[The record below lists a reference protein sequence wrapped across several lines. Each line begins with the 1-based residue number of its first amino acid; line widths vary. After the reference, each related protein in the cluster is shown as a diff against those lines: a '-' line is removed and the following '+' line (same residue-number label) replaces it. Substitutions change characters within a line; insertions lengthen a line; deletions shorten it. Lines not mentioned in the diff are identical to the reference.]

1 MKKLLTLF
9 LLLAPALCARAAEVT
24 VCLRDLSGG
33 VMSEFPFRT
42 GNGNSYTTDA
52 DGCAVVELAAPGES
66 QIQYDWGFTNFTW
79 DGEQTRLDISIT
91 DGYWMT
97 VQLTGADES
106 EANAVRGATFRV
118 FDDIYDKA
126 YSIGQDMTAHFWLT
140 PAYLQENTWS
150 YQLECPKYPT
160 PRTYVDLAATGNH
173 LTIDLREGRTPVDI
187 ARPIGVGGTPL
198 TEGSLSIYQDYDG
211 RGYPF
216 IIEVSLD
223 ELPESGAYRSWMV
236 PGTYNFTLPPAG
248 NYMSRL
254 ETVSVST
261 EPMEVNLDLSASALL
276 TVHLVGYD
284 GRPLPNQQININSV
298 DRTASGDR
306 VSRGYGTT
314 DAEGNVSIYAMPGA
328 YRAEVAFYYNPVFPY
343 PSGTGGE
350 TFFDVAA
357 GPTAETTISFESY
370 TPFIVTVKG
379 LDDGISPNCEFQY
392 KDADD
397 EYWSSIIL
405 SEDDYNFEG
414 EGLRFGTLAQTDGP
428 LSGRL
433 HVAISNWQLPEGS
446 PLYADHYQPV
456 ATTEGGV
463 IEEIDLTAMQDVTL
477 HAPEGYCFYLGLY
490 IDGEEYNFEY
500 PDTGEPVTAIPFRI
514 MPGEHTWQAALASL
528 DGATRYPTGTVQTFT
543 VADAPLDVTYALDAA
558 DYPGLRVL
566 VKDVDGTPAA
576 GFSVWLMNVATYE
589 WGDLTTDA
597 EGRGTY
603 FAARP
608 GTFEVT
614 VVEGNY
620 MPQTFTVE
628 LDKGMTERTV
638 SFEGWHSFT
647 LQMPDLWPYA
657 PEASTATVTWTSA
670 TDPDDPRNGTEMHN
684 EWRSGEQPGEW
695 TQWLPTGNLS
705 VRYTAR
711 DNIYGTIVDATSQTA
726 MPDANTTYAV
736 DLSGHHHVNYVAG
749 NGAAT
754 RTNYVTLY
762 RLESDGGRTAIAAAQ
777 LLPDGT
783 YLAYYA
789 PFDTYSDSRFRE
801 NCDSVVFD
809 MAGVDREVRFNVSQ
823 DDYVLTG
830 LTHYDERIAAADL
843 GIPSDPR
850 WASVY
855 INEYASF
862 YLLPGRDY
870 SYYIRELIVYADNGD
885 ALWYY
890 TLPEPRP
897 LRVDGKD
904 PYVAIPLDDY
914 RLVDLRGTLDGMP
927 VDGYYLIQA
936 TGGLTAGSSAY
947 GTADAH
953 FALRPGSYTVIVE
966 RSSDGTLLYGRT
978 DVTEETADGR
988 MTVELSTEP
997 TGIRDAA
1004 TAGAMP
1010 EARPTDGGIA
1020 ISGAAGTPIGV
1031 DVYTADGR
1039 TALRTTAADGETI
1052 GTKSLPAGVYV
1063 VRLTQ
1068 GNTAKTQRV
1077 LVR

>member
-1 MKKLLTLF
+1 MKKLLTL
-9 LLLAPALCARAAEVT
+9 LLFLAPAIMARAEEVT
-24 VCLRDLSGG
+24 LCLRDLSGG
-33 VMSEFPFRT
+33 VMSEFPFRV
-42 GNGNSYTTDA
+42 NGYGSFTTDA
-52 DGCAVVELAAPGES
+52 EGCATVDLSPGEN
-66 QIQYDWGFTNFTW
+66 QIQYDHGFTNFEW
-79 DGEQTRLDISIT
+79 DGTQTNVDVNIT
-91 DGYWMT
+91 EGYWMT
-97 VQLTGADES
+97 VRLTGADES
-106 EANAVRGATFRV
+106 DADALRGATFRV
-118 FDDIYDKA
+118 FDA
-126 YSIGQDMTAHFWLT
+126 AHSNPCSIGEDLTVHFWLT
-140 PAYLQENTWS
+140 PAYVQGGTWS
-150 YQLECPKYPT
+150 YQLDSPKYPT
-160 PRTYVDLAATGNH
+160 PRTSVDLTATGNH
-173 LTIDLREGRTPVDI
+173 PTVDLREGRTPVDI
-187 ARPIGVGGTPL
+187 ARPLGVGGTPL
-198 TEGSLSIYQDYDG
+198 TAGSIGISQDDS
-211 RGYPF
+211 RGYPLMVS
-216 IIEVSLD
+216 ISLD
-223 ELPESGAYRSWMV
+223 EIPGGGAYRSWML
-236 PGTYNFTLPPAG
+236 PGTYDFSLHPEG
-248 NYMSRL
+248 NYLGRL
-254 ETVSVST
+254 EKFTIGAEPATVAF
-261 EPMEVNLDLSASALL
+261 DLSRSVRLD
-276 TVHLVGYD
+276 VHLIGYD
-284 GRPLPNQQININSV
+284 GKPIAGRDVNIYST
-298 DRTASGDR
+298 DRSESEFVEISG
-306 VSRGYGTT
+306 GATT
-314 DAEGNVSIYAMPGA
+314 NAEGVATVYATPGRYSA
-328 YRAEVAFYYNPVFPY
+328 SVNFYNNPLFPY
-343 PSGTGGE
+343 PTDPCGE
-350 TFFDVAA
+350 TDFDVPA
-357 GPTAETTISFESY
+357 GETAEATISFEGY
-370 TPFIVTVKG
+370 TAFLITVKG
-379 LDDGISPNCEFQY
+379 LDESISPSCEFQY
-392 KDADD
+392 KEAGS
-397 EYWSSIIL
+397 EYWSSISL
-405 SEDDYNFEG
+405 REDYDFEG
-414 EGLRFGTLAQTDGP
+414 EGRRYGTLTRTDGP

-433 HVAISNWQLPEGS
+433 HVDVASWGLPAGS
-446 PLYADHYQPV
+446 PLYVDHYQPV

-463 IEEIDLTAMQDVTL
+463 VTEIDLAAMQEVTL
-477 HAPEGYCFYLGLY
+477 RAPEGYRFYSGLF
-490 IDGEEYNFEY
+490 IDGEEYTFGY
-500 PDTGEPVTAIPFRI
+500 SDTGEPITAIAARI
-514 MPGEHTWQAALASL
+514 MPGEHTWQATLTST

-543 VADAPLDVTYALDAA
+543 VADAPLDVTYAFDAA
-558 DYPGLRVL
+558 DYPGLSIT

-576 GFSVWLMNVATYE
+576 GFYVGLENVGTGD
-589 WGDLTTDA
+589 WGELSTDA

-603 FAARP
+603 FVDSP
-608 GTFEVT
+608 GTYRVEVCDAD
-614 VVEGNY
+614 GNY
-620 MPQTFTVE
+620 LQQTLTVE
-628 LDKGMTERTV
+628 LGQGMTERTV

-647 LQMPDLWPYA
+647 LQMPDLWQYA

-670 TDPDDPRNGTEMHN
+670 TDPEDPRNGTEMHN

-695 TQWLPTGNLS
+695 TQWLPAGNLA

-711 DNIYGTIVDATSQTA
+711 DNNGPIVDATSQTA
-726 MPDANTTYAV
+726 MPAENTTYAV
-736 DLSGHHHVNYVAG
+736 NLANHHRVSYVAG
-749 NGAAT
+749 DGTTAHSS
-754 RTNYVTLY
+754 YVTLY
-762 RLESDGGRTAIAAAQ
+762 HIGNDGRRTPATGY

-809 MAGVDREVRFNVSQ
+809 MAGVDREVRFNVSR

-870 SYYIRELIVYADNGD
+870 SYYIRDLIVYADNGD

-914 RLVDLRGTLDGMP
+914 RLVDLRGTLDGTP

>member
-33 VMSEFPFRT
+33 VMSEFPFRMK
-42 GNGNSYTTDA
+42 GYEHYTTD
-52 DGCAVVELAAPGES
+52 DNGCATVDLTPGEN
-66 QIQYDWGFTNFTW
+66 QIQYDQGFTDFVW
-79 DGEQTRLDISIT
+79 DGTQTNVDVNIT
-91 DGYWMT
+91 EGYWMT
-97 VQLTGADES
+97 VRLTGADES
-106 EANAVRGATFRV
+106 DADALRGATFRV
-118 FDDIYDKA
+118 FDA
-126 YSIGQDMTAHFWLT
+126 AHSNPCSIGEDLTVHFWLT
-140 PAYLQENTWS
+140 PAYVQGGTWS
-150 YQLECPKYPT
+150 YQLDCPKYPT
-160 PRTYVDLAATGNH
+160 PRTSVDLTATGNH
-173 LTIDLREGRTPVDI
+173 PAVNLREGRTPVDI
-187 ARPIGVGGTPL
+187 ARPTGVGGTPL
-198 TEGSLSIYQDYDG
+198 TAGSISISQDDS
-211 RGYPF
+211 RGYPLMVS
-216 IIEVSLD
+216 ISLD
-223 ELPESGAYRSWMV
+223 EISEGGAYRSWML
-236 PGTYNFTLPPAG
+236 PGTYDFSLRPED
-248 NYMSRL
+248 NYLGRL
-254 ETVSVST
+254 EKFTIGAGPATVAF
-261 EPMEVNLDLSASALL
+261 DLSRSVRLD
-276 TVHLVGYD
+276 VHLIGYD
-284 GRPLPNQQININSV
+284 GKPIAGRNISLYSTTRSESEFVEISGSATTNAGGIATVYATPGRYSASVNFYNNPL
-298 DRTASGDR
+298 
-306 VSRGYGTT
+306 
-314 DAEGNVSIYAMPGA
+314 
-328 YRAEVAFYYNPVFPY
+328 FPY
-343 PSGTGGE
+343 PTDPCGE
-350 TFFDVAA
+350 TDFDVPA
-357 GPTAETTISFESY
+357 GETAEATISFESY
-370 TPFIVTVKG
+370 TAFLVTVKG
-379 LDDGISPNCEFQY
+379 LDESVSPSCEFQY
-392 KDADD
+392 KEAGS
-397 EYWSSIIL
+397 EYWSSISL
-405 SEDDYNFEG
+405 REDYDFEG
-414 EGLRFGTLAQTDGP
+414 EGLRYGALTRTDGP

-433 HVAISNWQLPEGS
+433 HVEMASWGLPAGS
-446 PLYADHYQPV
+446 PLYVDHYQPV

-463 IEEIDLTAMQDVTL
+463 VTEIDLAAMQEVTL
-477 HAPEGYCFYLGLY
+477 RAPEGYRFYSGLF
-490 IDGEEYNFEY
+490 IDGEEYTFGY
-500 PDTGEPVTAIPFRI
+500 SDTGEPITAIAARI
-514 MPGEHTWQAALASL
+514 MPGEHTWQATLTSL

-543 VADAPLDVTYALDAA
+543 VADAPLDVTYAFDAA

-576 GFSVWLMNVATYE
+576 GFSVSLIDVVTYE
-589 WGDLTTDA
+589 RGELTTDA

-603 FAARP
+603 FTDRP
-608 GTFEVT
+608 GTYRVET
-614 VVEGNY
+614 CDAEGNY
-620 MPQTFTVE
+620 LPQQFTVE
-628 LDKGMTERTV
+628 LGKGMTERTV

-647 LQMPDLWPYA
+647 LQLPDLWPYSQ
-657 PEASTATVTWTSA
+657 ESCTTTLTWTSA
-670 TDPDDPRNGTEMHN
+670 SDPSDPRNGTSMHN
-684 EWRSGEQPGEW
+684 EWAYWEQPEAW

-711 DNIYGTIVDATSQTA
+711 DNNGTIVDATSQTA

-809 MAGVDREVRFNVSQ
+809 MAGVDREVRFNVSR

-870 SYYIRELIVYADNGD
+870 SYYIRDLIVYADNGD

-914 RLVDLRGTLDGMP
+914 RLVDLRGTLDGTP
-927 VDGYYLIQA
+927 VDGISLVEGA
-936 TGGLTAGSSAY
+936 GGLTAINY
-947 GTADAH
+947 IYADSPAR
-953 FALRPGSYTVIVE
+953 FALRPGSYTLIVE
-966 RSSDGTLLYGRT
+966 TEPDGTLLYGRIT
-978 DVTEETADGR
+978 VTEATADGP

-997 TGIRDAA
+997 TGMRDAA
-1004 TAGAMP
+1004 RGDMLGAQPTAG
-1010 EARPTDGGIA
+1010 GI
-1020 ISGAAGTPIGV
+1020 IVSGAAGTPIAATL
-1031 DVYTADGR
+1031 YTADGR
-1039 TALRTTAADGETI
+1039 LALRTTTADGATI
-1052 GTKSLPAGVYV
+1052 GNGSLPAGVYI
-1063 VRLTQ
+1063 VRLVQ

-1077 LVR
+1077 LVH

>member
-42 GNGNSYTTDA
+42 GAGDSYTTDA

-79 DGEQTRLDISIT
+79 DGEQTRVDLNIT

-211 RGYPF
+211 SGYPF

-456 ATTEGGV
+456 VTTEGGV

-477 HAPEGYCFYLGLY
+477 HAPEDYCFYLGLY

-638 SFEGWHSFT
+638 SFEGWHAFT
-647 LQMPDLWPYA
+647 LRMPDLWPYSQ
-657 PEASTATVTWTSA
+657 ESSTATLTWTSA
-670 TDPDDPRNGTEMHN
+670 SDPSDPRNGTAMHN
-684 EWRSGEQPGEW
+684 EWGNREQPEAW
-695 TQWLPTGNLS
+695 TQWLPAGNLS

-711 DNIYGTIVDATSQTA
+711 DNNGTIVDATSQTA

-749 NGAAT
+749 DGSAA
-754 RTNYVTLY
+754 RTNCVTLY

-783 YLAYYA
+783 YMAYYC
-789 PFDTYSDSRFRE
+789 PWYEDSDSYFPE
-801 NCDSVVFD
+801 NSDSVSFTV
-809 MAGVDREVRFNVSQ
+809 AGADIEVRFNVSES
-823 DDYVLTG
+823 DYRRIG
-830 LTHYDERIAAADL
+830 LTHYDERILAAEL
-843 GIPSDPR
+843 SNPSDPR

-855 INEYASF
+855 IDEYAQF
-862 YLLPGRDY
+862 YLLPRRAY
-870 SYYIRELIVYADNGD
+870 PYYVHYLIVYADNGD

-890 TLPEPRP
+890 TLPEPRSFSVEP
-897 LRVDGKD
+897 GQE
-904 PYVAIPLDDY
+904 YVEIPLSDY
-914 RLVDLRGTLDGMP
+914 RLIDLTATLDGTP
-927 VDGYYLIQA
+927 VDGISLVEGA
-936 TGGLTAGSSAY
+936 GGLTAINY
-947 GTADAH
+947 IYADSPAR
-953 FALRPGSYTVIVE
+953 FALRPGSYTLIVE
-966 RSSDGTLLYGRT
+966 TEPDGTLLYGRIT
-978 DVTEETADGR
+978 VTEATADGP

-997 TGIRDAA
+997 TGMRDAA
-1004 TAGAMP
+1004 RGDMLGAQPTA
-1010 EARPTDGGIA
+1010 DGI
-1020 ISGAAGTPIGV
+1020 IVSGAAGTPIAATL
-1031 DVYTADGR
+1031 YTADGR
-1039 TALRTTAADGETI
+1039 LALRATTADGATI
-1052 GTKSLPAGVYV
+1052 GNGSLPAGVYI
-1063 VRLTQ
+1063 VRLVQ

-1077 LVR
+1077 LVH

>member
-9 LLLAPALCARAAEVT
+9 LLIAPALCARAAEVT
-24 VCLRDLSGG
+24 LCLRDLSGG

-52 DGCAVVELAAPGES
+52 DGCAVVELFAPGEH
-66 QIQYDWGFTNFTW
+66 QIQYDRGFTNFTW
-79 DGEQTRLDISIT
+79 NGEQTRIDISIA

-97 VQLTGADES
+97 VQLTGVDES
-106 EANAVRGATFRV
+106 ETDAVRGATFRV
-118 FDDIYDKA
+118 FDDVYSNP
-126 YSIGQDMTAHFWLT
+126 YSIGEDMTAHFWLT
-140 PAYLQENTWS
+140 PAYLQGNTWS

-198 TEGSLSIYQDYDG
+198 TEGRLAISQDDG
-211 RGYPF
+211 SGYPLTT
-216 IIEVSLD
+216 EVSLD
-223 ELPESGAYRSWMV
+223 EFPESGAYRSWML
-236 PGTYNFTLPPAG
+236 PGTYRFTFYPAKDYLSQTQSLTISDG
-248 NYMSRL
+248 PA
-254 ETVSVST
+254 TVAY
-261 EPMEVNLDLSASALL
+261 DLSQSVRLDVRL
-276 TVHLVGYD
+276 IGYD
-284 GRPLPNQQININSV
+284 GQPIA
-298 DRTASGDR
+298 DRFVNVYSIDRNANGDLVASG
-306 VSRGYGTT
+306 GATT
-314 DAEGNVSIYAMPGA
+314 DAEGVATVYALPGA
-328 YRAEVAFYYNPVFPY
+328 YRANVNFYFDPIFPY
-343 PSGTGGE
+343 PTDPCGE
-350 TFFDVAA
+350 TFFDVPA
-357 GPTAETTISFESY
+357 GETAEATISFESY
-370 TPFIVTVKG
+370 TAFLVTVKG
-379 LDDGISPNCEFQY
+379 LDESVSPSCEFQY
-392 KDADD
+392 KEAGS
-397 EYWSSIIL
+397 EYWSSISL
-405 SEDDYNFEG
+405 HEDYDFEG
-414 EGLRFGTLAQTDGP
+414 EGLRYGALTRTDGP

-433 HVAISNWQLPEGS
+433 HVEMASWGQPAGS
-446 PLYADHYQPV
+446 PLYVDHYQPV

-463 IEEIDLTAMQDVTL
+463 VTEIDLAAMQEVTL
-477 HAPEGYCFYLGLY
+477 RAPEGYRFYSGLF
-490 IDGEEYNFEY
+490 IDGEEYTFGY
-500 PDTGEPVTAIPFRI
+500 SDTGEPITAIAARI
-514 MPGEHTWQAALASL
+514 MPGEHTWQATLTSL

-543 VADAPLDVTYALDAA
+543 VADAPLDVTYAFDAA

-576 GFSVWLMNVATYE
+576 GFYVGLQNVETGE
-589 WGDLTTDA
+589 WGELSTDA

-603 FAARP
+603 FTARP
-608 GTFEVT
+608 GTYRVET
-614 VVEGNY
+614 CDAEGNY
-620 MPQTFTVE
+620 LPQQFTVE
-628 LDKGMTERTV
+628 LGKGMTERTV

-647 LQMPDLWPYA
+647 LQLPDLWPYSQ
-657 PEASTATVTWTSA
+657 ESCTTTLTWTSA
-670 TDPDDPRNGTEMHN
+670 SDPSDPRNGTSMHN
-684 EWRSGEQPGEW
+684 EWAYWEQPEAW

-711 DNIYGTIVDATSQTA
+711 DNNGTIVDATSQTA

-809 MAGVDREVRFNVSQ
+809 MAGVDREVRFNVSR

-870 SYYIRELIVYADNGD
+870 SYYIRDLIVYADNGD

-914 RLVDLRGTLDGMP
+914 RLVDLRGTLDGTP
-927 VDGYYLIQA
+927 VDGISLVEGA
-936 TGGLTAGSSAY
+936 GGLTAINY
-947 GTADAH
+947 IYADSPAR
-953 FALRPGSYTVIVE
+953 FALRPGSYTLIVE
-966 RSSDGTLLYGRT
+966 TEPDGTLLYGRIT
-978 DVTEETADGR
+978 VTEATADGP

-997 TGIRDAA
+997 TGMRDAA
-1004 TAGAMP
+1004 RGDMLGAQPTAG
-1010 EARPTDGGIA
+1010 GI
-1020 ISGAAGTPIGV
+1020 IVSGAAGTPIAATL
-1031 DVYTADGR
+1031 YTADGR
-1039 TALRTTAADGETI
+1039 LALRATTADGATI
-1052 GTKSLPAGVYV
+1052 GNGSLPAGVYI
-1063 VRLTQ
+1063 VRLVQ

-1077 LVR
+1077 LVH

>member
-1 MKKLLTLF
+1 MK
-9 LLLAPALCARAAEVT
+9 A
-24 VCLRDLSGG
+24 
-33 VMSEFPFRT
+33 
-42 GNGNSYTTDA
+42 
-52 DGCAVVELAAPGES
+52 
-66 QIQYDWGFTNFTW
+66 QIQYDRGFTNFTW
-79 DGEQTRLDISIT
+79 DGEQTRVDLNIT

-106 EANAVRGATFRV
+106 EADAVRGATFRV
-118 FDDIYDKA
+118 FDDIYGNP
-126 YSIGQDMTAHFWLT
+126 YSIGEDMTAHFWLN

-198 TEGSLSIYQDYDG
+198 TEGSLSISQDDDSG
-211 RGYPF
+211 DPLMTG
-216 IIEVSLD
+216 VSLD
-223 ELPESGAYRSWMV
+223 EFPESGAYRSWMV
-236 PGTYNFTLPPAG
+236 PGTYNFTLTPAG

-306 VSRGYGTT
+306 VSWGYGTT

-328 YRAEVAFYYNPVFPY
+328 YRANVNFYFDPIFPY
-343 PSGTGGE
+343 PTDPCGE

-357 GPTAETTISFESY
+357 DETAEATISFESY
-370 TPFIVTVKG
+370 TAFIVTVKG
-379 LDDGISPNCEFQY
+379 LVDGISPSCEFQY
-392 KDADD
+392 KDAGD
-397 EYWSSIIL
+397 EYWSSIGL
-405 SEDDYNFEG
+405 SEDYNFEG

-433 HVAISNWQLPEGS
+433 HVAISSWQLPEGS

-477 HAPEGYCFYLGLY
+477 HAPEGYRFYSSLY
-490 IDGEEYNFEY
+490 IDGKEYFIDGS
-500 PDTGEPVTAIPFRI
+500 DTGEPITAIPFRI
-514 MPGEHTWQAALASL
+514 MPGEHTWQATLTSL

-543 VADAPLDVTYALDAA
+543 VADAPLDVTYAFDAA

-576 GFSVWLMNVATYE
+576 GFYVGLQNVETGE
-589 WGDLTTDA
+589 WGELSTDA

-603 FAARP
+603 FTDRA
-608 GTFEVT
+608 GTYRVEACDA
-614 VVEGNY
+614 EGNY
-620 MPQTFTVE
+620 LPQQFTVE
-628 LDKGMTERTV
+628 LGEGMTERTV

-647 LQMPDLWPYA
+647 LQLPDLWPYSQ
-657 PEASTATVTWTSA
+657 ESSTATLTWTSA
-670 TDPDDPRNGTEMHN
+670 SDPSDPRNGSWLHN
-684 EWRSGEQPGEW
+684 EWSSPLPAEW
-695 TQWLPTGNLS
+695 TQWLPAGNLS

-711 DNIYGTIVDATSQTA
+711 DNNGTIVDATSQTA

-783 YLAYYA
+783 YMAYYC
-789 PFDTYSDSRFRE
+789 PWYENSDSYFPE
-801 NCDSVVFD
+801 NSDSVSFTV
-809 MAGVDREVRFNVSQ
+809 AGADIEVRFNVSES
-823 DDYVLTG
+823 DYRRIG
-830 LTHYDERIAAADL
+830 LTHYDERILAAEL
-843 GIPSDPR
+843 SNPSDPR

-855 INEYASF
+855 IDEYAQF
-862 YLLPGRDY
+862 YLLPRRAY
-870 SYYIRELIVYADNGD
+870 PYYVRNLIVYADNGD

-890 TLPEPRP
+890 TLPEPRSFSVEP
-897 LRVDGKD
+897 GQE
-904 PYVAIPLDDY
+904 YVEIPLSDY
-914 RLVDLRGTLDGMP
+914 RLIDLTATLDGTP
-927 VDGYYLIQA
+927 VDGISLVEGA
-936 TGGLTAGSSAY
+936 GGLTAINY
-947 GTADAH
+947 IYADSPAR
-953 FALRPGSYTVIVE
+953 FALRPGSYTLIVE
-966 RSSDGTLLYGRT
+966 TEPDGTLLYGRIT
-978 DVTEETADGR
+978 VTEATADGP

-997 TGIRDAA
+997 TGMRDAA
-1004 TAGAMP
+1004 RGDMLGAQPTAG
-1010 EARPTDGGIA
+1010 GI
-1020 ISGAAGTPIGV
+1020 IVSGAAGTPIAATL
-1031 DVYTADGR
+1031 YTADGR
-1039 TALRTTAADGETI
+1039 LALRTTTADGATI
-1052 GTKSLPAGVYV
+1052 GNGSLPAGVYI
-1063 VRLTQ
+1063 VRLVQ

-1077 LVR
+1077 LVH

>member
-1 MKKLLTLF
+1 
-9 LLLAPALCARAAEVT
+9 
-24 VCLRDLSGG
+24 
-33 VMSEFPFRT
+33 
-42 GNGNSYTTDA
+42 
-52 DGCAVVELAAPGES
+52 
-66 QIQYDWGFTNFTW
+66 
-79 DGEQTRLDISIT
+79 
-91 DGYWMT
+91 
-97 VQLTGADES
+97 
-106 EANAVRGATFRV
+106 
-118 FDDIYDKA
+118 
-126 YSIGQDMTAHFWLT
+126 
-140 PAYLQENTWS
+140 
-150 YQLECPKYPT
+150 
-160 PRTYVDLAATGNH
+160 
-173 LTIDLREGRTPVDI
+173 
-187 ARPIGVGGTPL
+187 
-198 TEGSLSIYQDYDG
+198 
-211 RGYPF
+211 
-216 IIEVSLD
+216 
-223 ELPESGAYRSWMV
+223 
-236 PGTYNFTLPPAG
+236 
-248 NYMSRL
+248 
-254 ETVSVST
+254 
-261 EPMEVNLDLSASALL
+261 
-276 TVHLVGYD
+276 
-284 GRPLPNQQININSV
+284 
-298 DRTASGDR
+298 
-306 VSRGYGTT
+306 
-314 DAEGNVSIYAMPGA
+314 
-328 YRAEVAFYYNPVFPY
+328 
-343 PSGTGGE
+343 
-350 TFFDVAA
+350 
-357 GPTAETTISFESY
+357 
-370 TPFIVTVKG
+370 
-379 LDDGISPNCEFQY
+379 
-392 KDADD
+392 
-397 EYWSSIIL
+397 
-405 SEDDYNFEG
+405 
-414 EGLRFGTLAQTDGP
+414 
-428 LSGRL
+428 
-433 HVAISNWQLPEGS
+433 
-446 PLYADHYQPV
+446 
-456 ATTEGGV
+456 
-463 IEEIDLTAMQDVTL
+463 
-477 HAPEGYCFYLGLY
+477 
-490 IDGEEYNFEY
+490 
-500 PDTGEPVTAIPFRI
+500 
-514 MPGEHTWQAALASL
+514 MPGEHTWQATLTSL

-543 VADAPLDVTYALDAA
+543 VADAPLDVTYAFDAA

-576 GFSVWLMNVATYE
+576 GFYVGLQNVETGE
-589 WGDLTTDA
+589 WGELSTDA
-597 EGRGTY
+597 DGRGTY
-603 FAARP
+603 FTDRP
-608 GTFEVT
+608 GTYRVET
-614 VVEGNY
+614 CDAEGNY
-620 MPQTFTVE
+620 LPQQFTVE
-628 LDKGMTERTV
+628 LGKGMTERTV

-647 LQMPDLWPYA
+647 LQLPDLWPYSQ
-657 PEASTATVTWTSA
+657 ESCTTTLTWTSA
-670 TDPDDPRNGTEMHN
+670 SDPSDPRNGTSMHN
-684 EWRSGEQPGEW
+684 EWAYWEQPEAW

-711 DNIYGTIVDATSQTA
+711 DNNGTIVDATSQTA
-726 MPDANTTYAV
+726 MPDVNTTYAV

-809 MAGVDREVRFNVSQ
+809 MAGVDREVRFNVSR

-870 SYYIRELIVYADNGD
+870 SYYIRDLIVYADNGD

-897 LRVDGKD
+897 LRVDEKE

-914 RLVDLRGTLDGMP
+914 RLVDLRGTLDGTS

-966 RSSDGTLLYGRT
+966 RSSDGMLLYGRI